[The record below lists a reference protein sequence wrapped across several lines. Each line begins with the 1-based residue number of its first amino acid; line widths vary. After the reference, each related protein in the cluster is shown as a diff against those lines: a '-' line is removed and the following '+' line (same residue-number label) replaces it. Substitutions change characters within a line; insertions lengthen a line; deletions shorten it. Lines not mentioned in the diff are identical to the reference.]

1 MTISLLLQAIDKVS
15 KIRYNNKRKEVLS
28 LSRIEEIHE
37 KGFNMSTPRSTPIEG
52 NRIPEVDYSKM
63 KIGIRALDDA
73 VINLGSYK
81 KLNPNMTKENIQR
94 AIATGNIKAMREAS
108 EFYFKIS
115 GIYSR
120 LCKHL
125 ANLYRYDWMI
135 TPFAEKATPEKII
148 DGFNKSSYYLGEFG
162 VKEFFGEV
170 ALKVMRRGC
179 YYGYIVRTGDTAQ
192 IQELLPEYCRVRY
205 SVKGRP
211 AVEFNMKFFD
221 DEFKNVD
228 YRLRVLKMFPKDFQK
243 GYVAY
248 KEGKLLPD
256 FPGDTAGWYLLDP
269 ECTIKFN
276 MNDQDFPPMMAVIPH
291 IIDLDAAQELDRKK
305 MAQRLLKIIIQ
316 KMPLDKNGELIFDV
330 DEAQELHN
338 NAVKMLGKAIG
349 IDVLTT
355 FADVEVAD
363 MSDSQAAASIDELEK
378 VERTVYNESGT
389 AQNLFNTD
397 GNIALEKSILD
408 DEANLYGLIL
418 QFESFL
424 NYLIK
429 PFNKNP
435 KKLYY
440 KVNILPTTIYNYKDM
455 SKLYKDQSAAG
466 GSKLLASVALG
477 QSQQTV
483 IATAK
488 FENEVLD
495 IANIFTTKQAREE
508 HNAKMASSR
517 PVGAPQQESNKD
529 DNSVEKKSAGRPT
542 KPDDQKSEKTI
553 KNKEAM
559 S

>member
-1 MTISLLLQAIDKVS
+1 
-15 KIRYNNKRKEVLS
+15 
-28 LSRIEEIHE
+28 
-37 KGFNMSTPRSTPIEG
+37 MSTPRSITPID
-52 NRIPEVDYSKM
+52 NNVIPNLDYSRIKV
-63 KIGIRALDDA
+63 GIKHLDDA
-73 VINLGSYK
+73 IINLGAYK
-81 KLNPNMTKENIQR
+81 KLNSNMTKENIQR
-94 AIATGNIKAMREAS
+94 AIARGDIEFMREAS

-125 ANLYRYDWMI
+125 ANFYRYDWFI
-135 TPFAEKATPEKII
+135 TPFTPSNKVTPDKII
-148 DGFNKSSYYLGEFG
+148 EGFDKSSQYLDAFG
-162 VKEFFGEV
+162 VKEYYGEV
-170 ALKVMRRGC
+170 ALKVMRQGC
-179 YYGYIVRTGDTAQ
+179 YYGYIIRDTETAQ
-192 IQELLPEYCRVRY
+192 VQELLPKYCRSRF
-205 SVKGRP
+205 SIKGRP

-221 DEFKNVD
+221 DFYKNKD
-228 YRLRVLKMFPKDFQK
+228 QRIRILKAFPKDFQK
-243 GYVAY
+243 GYTAY
-248 KEGKLLPD
+248 INGELVPE
-256 FPGDTAGWYLLDP
+256 FPGDTSGWYLLDP
-269 ECTIKFN
+269 ECAIKFN
-276 MNDQDFPPMMAVIPH
+276 INGEDYPPFVSVIPH

-316 KMPLDKNGELIFDV
+316 KMPLDKNGDLIFDV

-338 NAVKMLGKAIG
+338 NAVKMLSKAIG

-363 MSDSQAAASIDELEK
+363 MADTQAAASIDELEK

-408 DEANLYGLIL
+408 DEANMYNLLL
-418 QFESFL
+418 QFQSFL

-440 KVNILPTTIYNYKDM
+440 KVELLPTTIYNYKDM
-455 SKLYKDQSAAG
+455 SKIYREQGASG

-477 QSQQTV
+477 QSQAGV
-483 IATAK
+483 LATAK
-488 FENEVLD
+488 FENDILD
-495 IANIFTTKQAREE
+495 ITDLFQSKQQREE
-508 HNAKMASSR
+508 AKMKTQ
-517 PVGAPQQESNKD
+517 PQGVNNNPNLPQKKKEEDKIVDKKKVGRQE
-529 DNSVEKKSAGRPT
+529 

-553 KNKEAM
+553 KNREAM

>member
-1 MTISLLLQAIDKVS
+1 
-15 KIRYNNKRKEVLS
+15 
-28 LSRIEEIHE
+28 
-37 KGFNMSTPRSTPIEG
+37 MSTPRSVPVEG
-52 NRIPEVDYSKM
+52 NIIPNIDYSK
-63 KIGIRALDDA
+63 IRVGIKSLDDA
-73 VINLGSYK
+73 IINLGAYR

-94 AIATGNIKAMREAS
+94 AIARGDIEFMREAS
-108 EFYFKIS
+108 EFYFKVS

-125 ANLYRYDWMI
+125 ANFYRYDWFI
-135 TPFAEKATPEKII
+135 TPFTPSNKVTPDKII
-148 DGFNKSSYYLGEFG
+148 EGFDKSSQYLDAFG
-162 VKEFFGEV
+162 VKEYYGEV
-170 ALKVMRRGC
+170 ALKVMRQGC
-179 YYGYIVRTGDTAQ
+179 YYGYIIYDNDTAQ
-192 IQELLPEYCRVRY
+192 VQELLPKYCRVRY
-205 SVKGRP
+205 SVRGRP

-221 DEFKNVD
+221 DYYRDKD
-228 YRLRVLKMFPKDFQK
+228 MRLRVLKMFPRDFQK
-243 GYVAY
+243 GYMAY
-248 KEGKLLPD
+248 INGQLVPD
-256 FPGDTAGWYLLDP
+256 FPGDTSGWYLLDP

-276 MNDQDFPPMMAVIPH
+276 INGEDYPPFISVIPH

-305 MAQRLLKIIIQ
+305 MAQKLLKIIIQ

-330 DEAQELHN
+330 DEARELHN

-363 MSDSQAAASIDELEK
+363 MADRNAAANIDELEK

-408 DEANLYGLIL
+408 DEANMYNLIL

-440 KVNILPTTIYNYKDM
+440 KVQILPTTIYNYKDM
-455 SKLYKDQSAAG
+455 SKLYKEQSVAG
-466 GSKLLASVALG
+466 GSKILANVALG
-477 QSQQTV
+477 QSQASV
-483 IATAK
+483 LATAR
-488 FENEVLD
+488 FENEILD
-495 IANIFTTKQAREE
+495 VSNLFQSKQQKEE
-508 HNAKMASSR
+508 AKAKL
-517 PVGAPQQESNKD
+517 QSNNNNNVSNEEKQKD
-529 DNSVEKKSAGRPT
+529 TEKVVEKKKVGRQE
-542 KPDDQKSEKTI
+542 KPDDQKSSKTI
-553 KNKEAM
+553 QNIEAM

>member
-1 MTISLLLQAIDKVS
+1 
-15 KIRYNNKRKEVLS
+15 
-28 LSRIEEIHE
+28 
-37 KGFNMSTPRSTPIEG
+37 MSTPRSTPVIG
-52 NRIPEVDYSKM
+52 NRIPEVDYAKM
-63 KIGIRALDDA
+63 KIGIKALDDA

-94 AIATGNIKAMREAS
+94 AIATGNIEQMREAS

-125 ANLYRYDWMI
+125 ANFYRYDWTV
-135 TPFAEKATPEKII
+135 TPFSPTGKVAPDKIL
-148 DGFNKSSYYLGEFG
+148 DGFNKISYELNEFG
-162 VKEFFGEV
+162 VKEYFGEI

-179 YYGYIVRTGDTAQ
+179 YYGYIIRNGDVAQ
-192 IQELLPEYCRVRY
+192 VQELLPKYCRSRF
-205 SVKGRP
+205 SIKGRP

-221 DEFKNVD
+221 DEFRDID

-243 GYVAY
+243 GYIAY
-248 KEGKLLPD
+248 KDGKLPPEY
-256 FPGDTAGWYLLDP
+256 PGDAAGWYLLDP
-269 ECTIKFN
+269 ENTFKFN
-276 MNDQDFPPMMAVIPH
+276 INDEDYPPFIAVIPH
-291 IIDLDAAQELDRKK
+291 IIDLDAAQELDRKR
-305 MAQRLLKIIIQ
+305 MAQKLLKIIIQ

-355 FADVEVAD
+355 FADVDVAD
-363 MSDSQAAASIDELEK
+363 MADTQAAASMDELEK
-378 VERTVYNESGT
+378 VERSVYNESGT

-408 DEANLYGLIL
+408 DEANMYGLIL
-418 QFESFL
+418 QFQSFL

-429 PFNKNP
+429 PYNKNP

-440 KVNILPTTIYNYKDM
+440 KVDILPTTIYNYKDM
-455 SKLYKDQSAAG
+455 SKLYRENGAAG

-477 QSQQTV
+477 QTQAGV
-483 IATAK
+483 IATAR

-495 IANIFTTKQAREE
+495 IADIFTSKQAREE
-508 HNAKMASSR
+508 RAAKIASSKITAAS
-517 PVGAPQQESNKD
+517 GSESAGQKPMD
-529 DNSVEKKSAGRPT
+529 TKSAGRPE
-542 KPDDQKSEKTI
+542 KPDDQKSEKTM

>member
-1 MTISLLLQAIDKVS
+1 
-15 KIRYNNKRKEVLS
+15 
-28 LSRIEEIHE
+28 
-37 KGFNMSTPRSTPIEG
+37 MSTSR
-52 NRIPEVDYSKM
+52 RIPANGNNIPDVDYAKM
-63 KIGIRALDDA
+63 KIGIKSLDDA
-73 VINLGSYK
+73 IINLGSYK
-81 KLNPNMTKENIQR
+81 KLNPNMTKDNIQR
-94 AIATGNIKAMREAS
+94 AIANNNVKMMREAS
-108 EFYFKIS
+108 EFYFKVS
-115 GIYSR
+115 GIYAR

-125 ANLYRYDWMI
+125 ANLYRYDWTI
-135 TPFAEKATPEKII
+135 TPFTPGNKITPDKII
-148 DGFNKSSYYLGEFG
+148 DGFEKSSYYLGEFG
-162 VKEFFGEV
+162 VKEFLGEV
-170 ALKVMRRGC
+170 ALKVLRRGC
-179 YYGYIVRTGDTAQ
+179 YYGYIIYDDTTAQ
-192 IQELLPEYCRVRY
+192 VQELMPEYCRVRY
-205 SVKGRP
+205 SRHGRP

-221 DEFKNVD
+221 DEYKDVD
-228 YRLRVLKMFPKDFQK
+228 YRLRILGMYPRDFQK
-243 GYVAY
+243 GYIAY
-248 KEGKLLPD
+248 KEGKLPAEC
-256 FPGDTAGWYLLDP
+256 PGDTAGWYLLDP
-269 ECTIKFN
+269 DCTIKFN
-276 MNDQDFPPMMAVIPH
+276 MNDQDYPPLVSVIPH

-305 MAQRLLKIIIQ
+305 MAQKLLKIIIQ

-338 NAVKMLGKAIG
+338 NAVRMLGKAIG

-418 QFESFL
+418 QFETFL

-440 KVNILPTTIYNYKDM
+440 KVNILPTTVYNYKEM
-455 SKLYKDQSAAG
+455 SKLYKEQSTAG

-477 QSQQTV
+477 QTQMQV

-495 IANIFTTKQAREE
+495 ISDIFTSKQDREE
-508 HNAKMASSR
+508 KKAKMASSR
-517 PVGAPQQESNKD
+517 APEQVNPA
-529 DNSVEKKSAGRPT
+529 EKKQPGRPS

-553 KNKEAM
+553 QNREAM

>member
-1 MTISLLLQAIDKVS
+1 
-15 KIRYNNKRKEVLS
+15 
-28 LSRIEEIHE
+28 
-37 KGFNMSTPRSTPIEG
+37 MSTPRNLPIEG
-52 NRIPEVDYSKM
+52 NVIPATDFSKI
-63 KIGIRALDDA
+63 KIGIKSLDDA
-73 VINLGSYK
+73 IINLGAYRK
-81 KLNPNMTKENIQR
+81 INPRMSKENIQR
-94 AIATGNIKAMREAS
+94 AIAQGDIEFMREAS

-115 GIYSR
+115 GIYAR

-125 ANLYRYDWMI
+125 ANFYRYDWFI
-135 TPFAEKATPEKII
+135 TPFTPSNKVTPDKII
-148 DGFNKSSYYLGEFG
+148 EGFEKSSSYLDLFESKEYFG
-162 VKEFFGEV
+162 DT
-170 ALKVMRRGC
+170 ALKVMRQGC
-179 YYGYIVRTGDTAQ
+179 FYGYIIRDTETAQ
-192 IQELLPEYCRVRY
+192 VQELPPKYCRSRF

-221 DEFKNVD
+221 DYYKD
-228 YRLRVLKMFPKDFQK
+228 RDQRLRVLKMFPKDFQK
-243 GYVAY
+243 GYIAY
-248 KEGKLLPD
+248 TNGQLVPD
-256 FPGDTAGWYLLDP
+256 FQGDTAGWYLLDP
-269 ECTIKFN
+269 ECAIKFN
-276 MNDQDFPPMMAVIPH
+276 INGEDYPPFISVIPH

-305 MAQRLLKIIIQ
+305 MAQKLLKIIIQ

-355 FADVEVAD
+355 FAEVDVAD
-363 MSDSQAAASIDELEK
+363 MADKNAAASIDELEK

-408 DEANLYGLIL
+408 DEANMYNLLL

-440 KVNILPTTIYNYKDM
+440 KVQMLPTTIYNYKDM
-455 SKLYKDQSAAG
+455 SKLYKEQSALG
-466 GSKLLASVALG
+466 GSKLLANIALG
-477 QSQQTV
+477 QSQTAV
-483 IATAK
+483 LATAR
-488 FENEVLD
+488 FENEILD
-495 IANIFTTKQAREE
+495 ISSLFQSKQQKEE
-508 HNAKMASSR
+508 AKAKISS
-517 PVGAPQQESNKD
+517 SNPTPSLKED
-529 DNSVEKKSAGRPT
+529 DVEKVVEKKKVGRQE

-553 KNKEAM
+553 RNKEAM

>member
-1 MTISLLLQAIDKVS
+1 
-15 KIRYNNKRKEVLS
+15 
-28 LSRIEEIHE
+28 
-37 KGFNMSTPRSTPIEG
+37 MSTPRSMPIDG
-52 NRIPEVDYSKM
+52 NRIPEVDYGKM
-63 KIGIRALDDA
+63 KVGIRSLDDA
-73 VINLGSYK
+73 VINLGSYR
-81 KLNPNMTKENIQR
+81 KLNPRMTKENIQN
-94 AIATGNIKAMREAS
+94 AITTGNIAFMREAS
-108 EFYFKIS
+108 EFFFRVS

-120 LCKHL
+120 LCNHL
-125 ANLYRYDWMI
+125 ADLYRYDWTI
-135 TPFAEKATPEKII
+135 TPFASDKMAPNKIL
-148 DGFNKSSYYLGEFG
+148 DGFNQTSYYLGEFG
-162 VKEFFGEV
+162 VKRFLNGV

-179 YYGYIVRTGDTAQ
+179 YYGYIIRDNDTAQ
-192 IQELLPEYCRVRY
+192 VQELLPEYCRVRY
-205 SVKGRP
+205 FVKGRP

-221 DEFKNVD
+221 DEYKNVE
-228 YRLRVLKMFPKDFQK
+228 YRFRVLKMFPKDFQK
-243 GYVAY
+243 GYLAY
-248 KEGKLLPD
+248 KQGELPAEY
-256 FPGDTAGWYLLDP
+256 PGDTAGWYLLDP
-269 ECTIKFN
+269 ECTFKFN
-276 MNDQDFPPMMAVIPH
+276 LNELDYPPFVSVIPH
-291 IIDLDAAQELDRKK
+291 LIDLDAAQELDRKK
-305 MAQRLLKIIIQ
+305 MAQKLLKIIIQ

-408 DEANLYGLIL
+408 DEANLYDLVL
-418 QFESFL
+418 QFEEFL

-440 KVNILPTTIYNYKDM
+440 KVNILPTTVYNYKDM
-455 SKLYKDQSAAG
+455 SKLYKDHSAAG

-477 QSQQTV
+477 QSQQQV

-495 IANIFTTKQAREE
+495 ISDIFSSNAAREE
-508 HNAKMASSR
+508 HKAKMASNKQAS
-517 PVGAPQQESNKD
+517 APQEPTQP
-529 DNSVEKKSAGRPT
+529 VEKKEAGRPA

-553 KNKEAM
+553 KNQEAM

>member
-1 MTISLLLQAIDKVS
+1 
-15 KIRYNNKRKEVLS
+15 
-28 LSRIEEIHE
+28 
-37 KGFNMSTPRSTPIEG
+37 MSTSRRTPVNGG
-52 NRIPEVDYSKM
+52 NIPEMDYSKM
-63 KIGIRALDDA
+63 KIGIKALDDA
-73 VINLGSYK
+73 IINLGSYK
-81 KLNPNMTKENIQR
+81 KINPSMTKENIQK
-94 AIATGNIKAMREAS
+94 AIANNNVKLMREAS
-108 EFYFKIS
+108 EFYFKVS
-115 GIYSR
+115 GIYAR

-125 ANLYRYDWMI
+125 ANLYRYDWII
-135 TPFAEKATPEKII
+135 TPFTPGNKVAPDKII
-148 DGFNKSSYYLGEFG
+148 DGFEKSSYYLGEFG

-179 YYGYIVRTGDTAQ
+179 YYGYIVYDNDTAQ
-192 IQELLPEYCRVRY
+192 VQELMPEYCRVRY
-205 SVKGRP
+205 SKHGRP

-221 DEFKNVD
+221 DEYKDVE
-228 YRLRVLKMFPKDFQK
+228 YRLRVLGMYPKDFQK

-248 KEGKLLPD
+248 KEGRLPAD
-256 FPGDTAGWYLLDP
+256 YQGDTAGWYLLDP
-269 ECTIKFN
+269 ECSIKFN
-276 MNDQDFPPMMAVIPH
+276 MNDQDYPPLVSVIPH

-305 MAQRLLKIIIQ
+305 MAQKLLKIIIQ

-338 NAVKMLGKAIG
+338 NAVRMLGKAIG

-418 QFESFL
+418 QFETFL

-429 PFNKNP
+429 PFNKNS

-440 KVNILPTTIYNYKDM
+440 KVNILPTTVYNYKEM
-455 SKLYKDQSAAG
+455 SKLYKEQSAAG
-466 GSKLLASVALG
+466 GSKLLAGVALG
-477 QSQQTV
+477 QTQLQV
-483 IATAK
+483 IATAR

-495 IANIFTTKQAREE
+495 ISNIFTSKQERA
-508 HNAKMASSR
+508 
-517 PVGAPQQESNKD
+517 
-529 DNSVEKKSAGRPT
+529 EKKAKVETKESTPAPKLSNPEEKKEAGRPA

-553 KNKEAM
+553 QNKEAM

>member
-1 MTISLLLQAIDKVS
+1 
-15 KIRYNNKRKEVLS
+15 
-28 LSRIEEIHE
+28 
-37 KGFNMSTPRSTPIEG
+37 MSTSRRMTET
-52 NRIPEVDYSKM
+52 DYA
-63 KIGIRALDDA
+63 KIKLGVKALDDA
-73 VINLGSYK
+73 IVNLGSYR
-81 KLNPNMTKENIQR
+81 KLNPTMTKENIQR
-94 AIATGNIKAMREAS
+94 AITSNNIEMMREAS

-125 ANLYRYDWMI
+125 ANLYRYDWII
-135 TPFAEKATPEKII
+135 TPFPVSNKVAPDKII

-179 YYGYIVRTGDTAQ
+179 YYGYIINEGDTAQ
-192 IQELLPEYCRVRY
+192 IQELMPKYCRVRY
-205 SVKGRP
+205 SVHGRP
-211 AVEFNMKFFD
+211 AVEFNMKYFD
-221 DEFKNVD
+221 DEYKDVE
-228 YRLRVLKMFPKDFQK
+228 YRLRVLKMYPKDFQK
-243 GYVAY
+243 GYLAY
-248 KEGKLLPD
+248 KEGKLTPD
-256 FPGDTAGWYLLDP
+256 YQGDASGWYLLDP
-269 ECTIKFN
+269 ECTFKFN
-276 MNDQDFPPMMAVIPH
+276 MNDQDYPPMVSVIPH

-305 MAQRLLKIIIQ
+305 MAQKLLKIIIQ

-355 FADVEVAD
+355 FAEVEVAD
-363 MSDSQAAASIDELEK
+363 MADSQAAASIDELEK

-408 DEANLYGLIL
+408 DEANLQGLIL
-418 QFESFL
+418 QFEAFL
-424 NYLIK
+424 NQLIK

-440 KVNILPTTIYNYKDM
+440 KVNILPTTVYNYKDM
-455 SKLYKDQSAAG
+455 SKLYKEQSAAG
-466 GSKLLASVALG
+466 GSKLLAGVALG
-477 QSQQTV
+477 QTQAQV
-483 IATAK
+483 IATAR

-495 IANIFTTKQAREE
+495 VADIFTSKQERAAQKAKVESSKPTQTEE
-508 HNAKMASSR
+508 TPAN
-517 PVGAPQQESNKD
+517 D
-529 DNSVEKKSAGRPT
+529 EKKAAGRPE

-553 KNKEAM
+553 QNKEAM